1 MYLLKL
7 IFKVPNFFSIVFPSE
22 KMKKVEDME
31 GLANFY
37 AKMMT
42 HFVELMG
49 TGKMQRQERVVFD
62 VQIAAGRIL

>member
-1 MYLLKL
+1 LR
-7 IFKVPNFFSIVFPSE
+7 
-22 KMKKVEDME
+22 KVEDIE
-31 GLANFY
+31 ALANFY

-49 TGKMQRQERVVFD
+49 SGKMQRQERVVFD

>member
-1 MYLLKL
+1 
-7 IFKVPNFFSIVFPSE
+7 
-22 KMKKVEDME
+22 MKKVEDME

-49 TGKMQRQERVVFD
+49 SGKMQRQERVVFD

>member
-1 MYLLKL
+1 MR
-7 IFKVPNFFSIVFPSE
+7 
-22 KMKKVEDME
+22 KVEDME
-31 GLANFY
+31 ALTNFY

-62 VQIAAGRIL
+62 VQIAAGRIFFIEKDT